1 MEKIYELEEAKT
13 KLYNIYKDYLL
24 KDINSEQAVES
35 ILNYMD
41 SFDNYYEVNLTK
53 HMNTLLVRLVVKLLL
68 KINPKHPLFYKF
80 LEGGILDNSILINT
94 RFYLFNIV
102 KIHFPDNLDN
112 LSDFIIRYLPQYFPE
127 NITYDAVELIKAG
140 FSQFLFQTYKT
151 LSSYLNQPFKWNR
164 NFSGFSN
171 GEILIVKKANN
182 PYNEEDYAIQYS
194 YNNNN
199 ERIIGDGIKLLQL
212 GFILQIY
219 KLIEKNFNTTGLFFN
234 FPSAPDIPIKIS
246 YEKDCNILLFIF
258 KDPLDSV
265 PQRPAHIYK
274 NKRSAVI
281 DYNPRKSY
289 IK

>member
-1 MEKIYELEEAKT
+1 MIDKIKNG
-13 KLYNIYKDYLL
+13 LYDIYKSYLF
-24 KDINSEQAVES
+24 KNIEGEQAVES

-212 GFILQIY
+212 GFALQIY
-219 KLIEKNFNTTGLFFN
+219 KLIIKSFEESFLKFS
-234 FPSAPDIPIKIS
+234 FPNSQDIPIKIS
-246 YEKDCNILLFIF
+246 YQESKILLYFF
-258 KDPLDSV
+258 KPPLIE
-265 PQRPAHIYK
+265 PITQPKKMY
-274 NKRSAVI
+274 NFKRSTVI
-281 DYNPRKSY
+281 EYNKKGVY
-289 IK
+289 LK